1 MTKTLID
8 IDDARLAEAAI
19 ALGTATKKDT
29 VSAALDL
36 VIDTARQRRLA
47 ALEEARRMAD
57 EGLLDFSRLAEL
69 DE

>member
-1 MTKTLID
+1 VTKTLID

-36 VIDTARQRRLA
+36 VIDTARRRRVA
-47 ALEEARRMAD
+47 ALEQLRAMAD
-57 EGLLDFSRLAEL
+57 SGAFDFERLAEL